1 MGGIKDVKGC
11 PCATLIDKEAGANE
25 KEEDYS
31 NTAAFEEK
39 LIKGESSSDRVE
51 TDARKNRKNVM
62 SKYESVKRKEE
73 LEEDL
78 LWIQL
83 RQGLGTWR

>member
-1 MGGIKDVKGC
+1 MRLNELTGDPVTCSPPPIRVLSCYTESQKGRGIKDVKGC

-39 LIKGESSSDRVE
+39 LMKG
-51 TDARKNRKNVM
+51 
-62 SKYESVKRKEE
+62 
-73 LEEDL
+73 
-78 LWIQL
+78 
-83 RQGLGTWR
+83 